1 MTPLVNVVL
10 KGCRAMVLSF
20 ILLSIFGTSV
30 SILGVHFDERTWMA
44 TKVHPNRKYF
54 TRKNI
59 LVYLR
64 NWSSTN
70 WLEFVLVIFY
80 ACHFFVTNGIGFW
93 TSATFEPTLDLKVW
107 RTRVVLV
114 EPGIVVSEAP
124 IRSPKNYR
132 EN

>member
-64 NWSSTN
+64 IETSLALYFTKVQSESKIT
-70 WLEFVLVIFY
+70 LVPHYVLYLTEKSRLWVILK
-80 ACHFFVTNGIGFW
+80 TLLWEKLGGI
-93 TSATFEPTLDLKVW
+93 LDL
-107 RTRVVLV
+107 V
-114 EPGIVVSEAP
+114 EVG
-124 IRSPKNYR
+124 KK
-132 EN
+132 

>member
-64 NWSSTN
+64 IETSIYS
-70 WLEFVLVIFY
+70 LGIAVKSGPLV
-80 ACHFFVTNGIGFW
+80 W
-93 TSATFEPTLDLKVW
+93 
-107 RTRVVLV
+107 
-114 EPGIVVSEAP
+114 
-124 IRSPKNYR
+124 
-132 EN
+132 